1 MGNLV
6 GSRALCRVADI
17 LRFYC
22 RAIDTAARYGGDEFA
37 VVLPEARDDEAQ
49 RVAQRIRETLV
60 ADQEQP
66 PISASIGISIY
77 QGKASAWRNCWRKLT
92 RISTKKRRGGK
103 PSANLP
109 TLPAAA

>member
-1 MGNLV
+1 M
-6 GSRALCRVADI
+6 
-17 LRFYC
+17 
-22 RAIDTAARYGGDEFA
+22 AATNSPWC
-37 VVLPEARDDEAQ
+37 LPEARDDEAS
-49 RVAQRIRETLV
+49 ASLSASAKPLV

-77 QGKASAWRNCWRKLT
+77 QGEGERVRNCWRKLT